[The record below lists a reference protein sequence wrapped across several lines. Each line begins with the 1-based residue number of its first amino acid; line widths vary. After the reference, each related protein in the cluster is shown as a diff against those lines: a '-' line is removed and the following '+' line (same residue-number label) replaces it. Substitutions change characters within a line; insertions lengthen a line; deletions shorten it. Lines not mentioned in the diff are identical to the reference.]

1 MRKPL
6 VALVGQP
13 NVGKSTLFNRLAGER
28 LAVVHDIPG
37 TTRDRLVTEVEWNGV
52 SFDLVDTGGIEA
64 NSQRQYTQ
72 TLSASSAN
80 FIAEIR
86 TQSQLAI
93 READLVVFMTDVIA
107 GITATDIEVADMLR
121 HVNKG
126 TSDSKRPFLLL
137 AVNKCDNNARSIDAQ
152 QFFSLGL
159 GDPYPISALHGRGS
173 GDLLDAIVT
182 HFPITSAA
190 QQDNDSISI
199 AIVGRPNVGKSS
211 LLNRLLSHERM
222 IVSPVAGTTRDAI
235 DTPLTYHGSDI
246 TLIDTAGIRR
256 KGKIVPGVE
265 KYSVL
270 RALKAIDRA
279 EVVLLLVDATE
290 PFTAQD
296 AHIAG
301 IILDKARSVIVVVN
315 KWDAV
320 PKDTYT
326 IDSYRAMVQDTLQFL
341 DYVPVLFISALTG
354 QRVNKIIPLALNVHE
369 DRNRRAPTAE
379 LNKVIRSAL
388 GEHAPPSRGGK
399 RLRIFYATQVA
410 TAPPVILLHIN
421 DRTLLHF
428 SYTRFLENRIRARFE
443 FSGTPLRLAFRERS
457 D

>member
-1 MRKPL
+1 
-6 VALVGQP
+6 
-13 NVGKSTLFNRLAGER
+13 
-28 LAVVHDIPG
+28 
-37 TTRDRLVTEVEWNGV
+37 
-52 SFDLVDTGGIEA
+52 
-64 NSQRQYTQ
+64 
-72 TLSASSAN
+72 
-80 FIAEIR
+80 
-86 TQSQLAI
+86 
-93 READLVVFMTDVIA
+93 
-107 GITATDIEVADMLR
+107 
-121 HVNKG
+121 
-126 TSDSKRPFLLL
+126 
-137 AVNKCDNNARSIDAQ
+137 
-152 QFFSLGL
+152 
-159 GDPYPISALHGRGS
+159 
-173 GDLLDAIVT
+173 
-182 HFPITSAA
+182 
-190 QQDNDSISI
+190 
-199 AIVGRPNVGKSS
+199 
-211 LLNRLLSHERM
+211 M

-326 IDSYRAMVQDTLQFL
+326 IDSYRAMVRDTLQFL
-341 DYVPVLFISALTG
+341 DYVPVLIISALTG

-369 DRNRRAPTAE
+369 DRNKRAPTAE

>member
-6 VALVGQP
+6 VALVGPP

-28 LAVVHDIPG
+28 LAVVHDVPG
-37 TTRDRLVTEVEWNGV
+37 TTRDRLVAEVEWNSVG
-52 SFDLVDTGGIEA
+52 FDLVDTGGIEA
-64 NSQRQYTQ
+64 GGRRGHTE
-72 TLSASSAN
+72 TLSRGSAD
-80 FIAEIR
+80 FISEIR

-93 READLVVFMTDVIA
+93 READLVVFMTDVTA
-107 GITATDIEVADMLR
+107 GVTATDIEVADMLR
-121 HVNKG
+121 HVNKNAPNR
-126 TSDSKRPFLLL
+126 KRSHILL
-137 AVNKCDNNARSIDAQ
+137 AVNKCDNTARSIDAQ

-159 GDPYPISALHGRGS
+159 GDPHPISALHGRGS
-173 GDLLDAIVT
+173 GDLLDAIVA
-182 HFPITSAA
+182 HFPIAPTT
-190 QQDNDSISI
+190 QDDNAIAI

-211 LLNRLLSHERM
+211 LLNKLIAHERV

-235 DTPLTYHGSDI
+235 DTPLTYHNTEI

-301 IILDKARSVIVVVN
+301 IVLDKARSVIVVVN
-315 KWDAV
+315 KWDVV
-320 PKDTYT
+320 PKDSYT
-326 IDSYRAMVQDTLQFL
+326 IDGYRAMVRDTLQFL

-354 QRVNKIIPLALNVHE
+354 QRVNNIIPLALKVHE
-369 DRNRRAPTAE
+369 DRHRRAPTAE
-379 LNKVIRSAL
+379 LNKVIRAAL
-388 GEHAPPSRGGK
+388 GKHAPPSRSGK

-410 TAPPVILLHIN
+410 SAPPVILLHIN
-421 DRTLLHF
+421 DRMLLHF
-428 SYTRFLENRIRARFE
+428 SYTRFLENQIRARFE